1 MRRRTFVSLLG
12 KAAAS
17 SVIWPFAALAQQ
29 SERVRRIGVIAGNLE
44 TDPEEQIRLK
54 AFRQQLAELAWSE
67 GRNVTFDYRFGAS
80 DADRIQSAVRELMNL
95 KPDVVLT
102 SGTPLAFALQKQTR
116 SIPVVFTLVADPV
129 ASGLVASLA
138 RPGENMTGFTNYE
151 YTIGGKWVE
160 LLRES
165 APLVRRIL
173 AIENPENAGA
183 AGLLREIE
191 AGALSFGLTVT
202 TTSVLD
208 ASAMQR
214 AVEGLA
220 REAAGALVVFPDAA
234 TSNARDLI
242 VQLASRH
249 RLPAIYPFRYFALS
263 GGLISYGIDTAD
275 QFRRAAAYVDLILK
289 GAKPG
294 ELPVQAP
301 TKFELVINLQ
311 TAKALGLDIP
321 LFLQQRADEVI
332 E

>member
-1 MRRRTFVSLLG
+1 MRRRTFITLIGGAV
-12 KAAAS
+12 AAAG
-17 SVIWPFAALAQQ
+17 WPLASRAQGD
-29 SERVRRIGVIAGNLE
+29 RLRRIGMIAGNAE
-44 TDPEEQIRLK
+44 ADPEEQVRIKALQQRLT
-54 AFRQQLAELAWSE
+54 ELGWSE
-67 GRNVTFDYRFGAS
+67 GRNVAFDYRFDAS
-80 DADRIQSAVRELMNL
+80 DADRITSAVRELVNL

-102 SGTPLAFALQKQTR
+102 SGTPLAFALQKETR
-116 SIPVVFTLVADPV
+116 TIPVVFTLVADPV

-165 APLVRRIL
+165 APAVKRIL
-173 AIENPENAGA
+173 AIENPQNAGA
-183 AGLLREIE
+183 PGLLRAIE
-191 AGALSFGLTVT
+191 TGARTFGLATAS
-202 TTSVLD
+202 TSVLD

-214 AVEGLA
+214 AVEALA
-220 REAAGALVVFPDAA
+220 RGDGGSLIVFPDAA

-242 VQLASRH
+242 VRLAQQH
-249 RLPAIYPFRYFALS
+249 RLPAIYPFRYFAVS

-275 QFRRAAAYVDLILK
+275 QFRRAASYVDLILK

-301 TKFELVINLQ
+301 VKFELVINLQ
-311 TAKALGLDIP
+311 TAKALGLDVP